1 MHKLCNFYK
10 YCTIIFII
18 YVSLLFR
25 FIVTELCDGTLLK
38 LVANSYYLAFD
49 ERLVL
54 HEIAKGVAHL
64 HEKRILHRDL
74 KPGNILYSLKTPE
87 NTKHCVTM
95 KVADFGGSRIVQ
107 EDKNHKTRTR
117 TQDGDYSWKFRAFGT
132 AGWIAPEFLNGEPN
146 YTPRGDIFP
155 LGLIF
160 AFMLCEGRHPYGD
173 DAESRDE
180 CIKNKKPMLWTSASS
195 LKDRKDGSY
204 ELISQMLATM
214 PEGRL
219 SAKEILQHEFFSF
232 DHNEAMI
239 AQQPS
244 ISSQN
249 PSSIEHIREVS

>member
-1 MHKLCNFYK
+1 MY
-10 YCTIIFII
+10 
-18 YVSLLFR
+18 LLLLIR

-38 LVANSYYLAFD
+38 LVENSYYLPFD

-117 TQDGDYSWKFRAFGT
+117 TQDGDYSWKFREFGT
-132 AGWIAPEFLNGEPN
+132 AGWIAPEFLNGEPH

-160 AFMLCEGRHPYGD
+160 AFTLCKGRHPYGD
-173 DAESRDE
+173 DAESRDAWM
-180 CIKNKKPMLWTSASS
+180 KNKQPMLSNSAFS
-195 LKDRKDGSY
+195 LKERKDGSY
-204 ELISQMLATM
+204 ELINQMLATM

-219 SAKEILQHEFFSF
+219 SAKEVLQHEFFSF

-239 AQQPS
+239 TQQPP
-244 ISSQN
+244 IYKQD
-249 PSSIEHIREVS
+249 PSSIEHIREVN